1 MNKCLCIDHD
11 DPDIYLTVF
20 DRSPASDCNFK
31 CEGNSEDIYLDDC
44 GGEHSYNVYETQE
57 GILYILW

>member
-11 DPDIYLTVF
+11 DHDIYLTPF
-20 DRSPASDCNFK
+20 NRRPASNCNFK

-44 GGEHSYNVYETQE
+44 GGEHAYNVYETQE
-57 GILYILW
+57 GILYIL